1 MEKFPE
7 RYITMPPME
16 AKKAATLASISISTA
31 VVHTFDITSYLV
43 ELKNYGSYPIYL
55 KYLTATDTNAVTA
68 TNRDIVIGAGET
80 SFRYIRKSDHTGFS
94 ILSVGTASSMFITEY

>member
-1 MEKFPE
+1 MNKFPE

-16 AKKAATLASISISTA
+16 AKKAATLANISTSTA
-31 VVHTFDITSYLV
+31 VVHTFNVNSYLV
-43 ELKNYGSYPIYL
+43 ELKNYGDYPIYL
-55 KYLTATDTNAVTA
+55 KYLTATDTDAVTA

-80 SFRYIRKSDHTGFS
+80 SFRYINNDIHTGFS